1 MAYAGAPKN
10 VALRLART
18 VYEIACPTL
27 VHTLTYIHTIHDFI
41 LSQIYRVAQKLL
53 NIFEKR
59 KEKYFE
65 FDKNNNYVQHSK
77 VYQHHLK
84 EKDRTF

>member
-1 MAYAGAPKN
+1 MRCVAYAGAPKN

-59 KEKYFE
+59 KEKY
-65 FDKNNNYVQHSK
+65 K
-77 VYQHHLK
+77 
-84 EKDRTF
+84 